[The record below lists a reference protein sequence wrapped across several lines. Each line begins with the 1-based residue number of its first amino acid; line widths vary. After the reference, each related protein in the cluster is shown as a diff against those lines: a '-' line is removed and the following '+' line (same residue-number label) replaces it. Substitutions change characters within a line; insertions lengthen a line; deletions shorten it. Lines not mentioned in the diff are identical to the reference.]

1 MIHPTE
7 ISGKYDLSGG
17 VFQSVATRYDRTNSL
32 ISLGLNGLW
41 QRELVREV
49 QRVPHIT
56 ILDVACGTG
65 VLTRRLSRL
74 KETHVTGID
83 SSEAMLAVACTKGQ
97 AEGRPLFLPG
107 FAQELPLPDC
117 SFKVVTVAFGL
128 RNFADRGLALQ
139 QMHRVL
145 EPGGKVFILEFSL
158 QAAGTGYAGNFLP
171 LQRMYVR
178 HIIPLLGWL
187 GTGDKKAYKYL
198 SDSVTA
204 FPHPVQ
210 LCDEMNDVGFR
221 HVTYRRLLPGVV
233 VLFTGEKK

>member
-117 SFKVVTVAFGL
+117 SFKVVTVAYGL

-145 EPGGKVFILEFSL
+145 EPGKGIYFGIFVAGRRYGICRKFCHSTYVCPPYNT
-158 QAAGTGYAGNFLP
+158 AAWLVGN
-171 LQRMYVR
+171 R
-178 HIIPLLGWL
+178 G
-187 GTGDKKAYKYL
+187 
-198 SDSVTA
+198 
-204 FPHPVQ
+204 
-210 LCDEMNDVGFR
+210 
-221 HVTYRRLLPGVV
+221 
-233 VLFTGEKK
+233 